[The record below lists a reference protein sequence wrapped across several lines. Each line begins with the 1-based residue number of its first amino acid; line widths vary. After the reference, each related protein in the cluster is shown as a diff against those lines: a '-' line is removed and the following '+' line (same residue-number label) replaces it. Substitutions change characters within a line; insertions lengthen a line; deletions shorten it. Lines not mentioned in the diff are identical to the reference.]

1 MAPEASYRKRK
12 KRMKLTTKFFLSGV
26 VIVCV
31 VTVFFRGW
39 HLAPKGGIE
48 EIKRSNPVLGVSS
61 FSKSSPIYQAAEDYR
76 RWLFGDKKFSEKT
89 GDLSLADKFLLSG
102 RYIDK
107 GASRLPTALLEERL
121 SSVGK
126 ILASLDTHTCGRY
139 LRGEMPYSEFE
150 NRIFPVM
157 ESFSEAESKAWFAVN
172 RAAIEAQL
180 NEAPIIVLS
189 AEDAKRTIRKLLSSM
204 YEPQSKEFL
213 AALGSLK
220 AADDDDACRTARI
233 LYVRGNSLP
242 EPYRGYMARMLLTR
256 DEGRE
261 EP

>member
-1 MAPEASYRKRK
+1 MN
-12 KRMKLTTKFFLSGV
+12 LTTRFLLSGV
-26 VIVCV
+26 VIVCA
-31 VTVFFRGW
+31 VTVFFHGCP
-39 HLAPKGGIE
+39 LAPKRHTE
-48 EIKRSNPVLGVSS
+48 KTERSDSTLRTIP
-61 FSKSSPIYQAAEDYR
+61 FSKSSPVYQAAKEYR
-76 RWLFGDKKFSEKT
+76 EWLSGDKSFAEKA
-89 GDLSLADKFLLSG
+89 GGLSLADKFLLSG

-107 GASRLPTALLEERL
+107 GAARLPTALLEERL
-121 SSVGK
+121 SSVSK

-139 LRGEMPYSEFE
+139 LKGEMPYSEFE

-157 ESFSEAESKAWFAVN
+157 ESFSEAESKAWFTVN

-180 NEAPIIVLS
+180 NGSPIIVLS

-220 AADDDDACRTARI
+220 TADDDDACRTARV
-233 LYVRGNSLP
+233 LYVQGNSLP